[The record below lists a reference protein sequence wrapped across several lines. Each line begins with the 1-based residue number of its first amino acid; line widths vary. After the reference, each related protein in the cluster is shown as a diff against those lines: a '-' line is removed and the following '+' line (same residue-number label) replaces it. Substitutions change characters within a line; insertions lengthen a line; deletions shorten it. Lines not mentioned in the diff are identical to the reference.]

1 MEKKRGA
8 PATAGRRE
16 SGRAAA
22 AIFKGFD
29 GSEYIKTVLDT
40 SRAGDREPLGLHEGS
55 SRVWRMVVACPVVG
69 TVAAGCAWAR
79 FTAFPVSLQSD
90 QFFSVI
96 GPFSGATRPVG
107 NPSGAMLTPS
117 PPRRMASIESSLVA
131 TVHRPALEHAS
142 YLHQAVAQ
150 T

>member
-1 MEKKRGA
+1 MLKQLVCRENASSDVDLSVRVQHALVEVDVCVA
-8 PATAGRRE
+8 P
-16 SGRAAA
+16 
-22 AIFKGFD
+22 
-29 GSEYIKTVLDT
+29 
-40 SRAGDREPLGLHEGS
+40 EPLGLHEGS
-55 SRVWRMVVACPVVG
+55 SRVCRMVVACPVVG

-131 TVHRPALEHAS
+131 TVHRPALEHA
-142 YLHQAVAQ
+142 A
-150 T
+150 